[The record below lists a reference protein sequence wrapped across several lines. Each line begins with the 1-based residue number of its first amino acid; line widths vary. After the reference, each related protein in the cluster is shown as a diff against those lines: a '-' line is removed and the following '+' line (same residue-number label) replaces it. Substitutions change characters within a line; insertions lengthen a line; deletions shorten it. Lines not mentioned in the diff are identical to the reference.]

1 AHHSLIDGNFKN
13 ILQTVFI
20 AVCLGVYFT
29 VLQASEHY
37 KAPFPVSDGVYRS
50 TFFIATGFHGLCMII
65 GSCFLIIC
73 FLHKLKFHCI
83 SDHRFGFEAAA

>member
-1 AHHSLIDGNFKN
+1 AHHSLVDGNCKN

-20 AVCLGVYFT
+20 AICVGVHFT
-29 VLQASEHY
+29 LLQASEHY

-73 FLHKLKFHCI
+73 FLHELKFHCI
-83 SDHRFGFEAAA
+83 SDHRFGFEAA